1 MAKKGKIEKF
11 AFRETQE
18 RPERIKRY
26 KYLFLIV
33 CEDEKTEPLYFSKFK
48 SRIPEDTLYLK
59 TVGTGRDPKGV
70 VNKAIEEK
78 LLLEN
83 IVKKE
88 IDTVWVVFDKD
99 SADENLTKI
108 KNFYDA
114 FKNAREN
121 KFKIAYS
128 NEVFE
133 LWLLLHLKEINSE
146 KAIPRN
152 EIYKLLESQIQKTHK
167 YKSYTYD
174 HKKPNP
180 KTIDIIFELGD
191 LKLAI
196 QRAKVLDEKMKNIKP
211 IDANPS
217 TRVYLLIEELNEW
230 IEFYSYKDK

>member
-1 MAKKGKIEKF
+1 M
-11 AFRETQE
+11 
-18 RPERIKRY
+18 
-26 KYLFLIV
+26 
-33 CEDEKTEPLYFSKFK
+33 
-48 SRIPEDTLYLK
+48 
-59 TVGTGRDPKGV
+59 
-70 VNKAIEEK
+70 
-78 LLLEN
+78 
-83 IVKKE
+83 
-88 IDTVWVVFDKD
+88 
-99 SADENLTKI
+99 
-108 KNFYDA
+108 
-114 FKNAREN
+114 
-121 KFKIAYS
+121 
-128 NEVFE
+128 
-133 LWLLLHLKEINSE
+133 KEINSE